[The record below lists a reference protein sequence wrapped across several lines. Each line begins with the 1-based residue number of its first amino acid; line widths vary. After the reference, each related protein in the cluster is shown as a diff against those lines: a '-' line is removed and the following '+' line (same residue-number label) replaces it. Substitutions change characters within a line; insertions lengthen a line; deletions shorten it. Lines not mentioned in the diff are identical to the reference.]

1 VAIETTV
8 TDALD
13 CGEGQADGAASTGG
27 FMDAVRNTISPAY
40 LLEQRRLHQD
50 PDYGIASLAFAPL
63 VAQLLKLGGYSS
75 VSDYGAGK
83 CNLKSALGLYR
94 SGRADYFPYD
104 PAFPEYGLPRAADL
118 LVCIDVLEH
127 VEPDAIGNVLD
138 EVAPLAWRMALLTV
152 HTGPAKKIL
161 SDGRNAHLI
170 QQPPSWWLPRLAR
183 RFELIH
189 VQSVPKGFFV
199 IAAPLGNYGAVSAI
213 QVLGI
218 AKYAAR
224 MRSRSHRTL
233 KARLRRLFARF

>member
-1 VAIETTV
+1 
-8 TDALD
+8 
-13 CGEGQADGAASTGG
+13 
-27 FMDAVRNTISPAY
+27 MDAVRNTISPSY
-40 LLEQRRLHQD
+40 LLEQQRLHQD
-50 PDYGIASLAFAPL
+50 LNYGIASLAFAPL

-83 CNLKSALGLYR
+83 CNLKSALRLNRG
-94 SGRADYFPYD
+94 GRAAYFPYD
-104 PAFPEYGLPRAADL
+104 PAFPEYGLPQTADL

-127 VEPDAIGNVLD
+127 VELDAIDNVLD
-138 EVAPLAWRMALLTV
+138 EIAPLARRMALLTV

-170 QQPPSWWLPRLAR
+170 QQPPSWWLPRLAS

-199 IAAPLGNYGAVSAI
+199 IAAPLGNDEAVGAI
-213 QVLGI
+213 QELRV

-224 MRSRSHRTL
+224 VRSRSHRTAM
-233 KARLRRLFARF
+233 ARLRRLFARF